1 MAIIKCP
8 KCNGDV
14 SDKAKNCPHCNYQI
28 NEFETVER
36 LKNKSNIAKNN
47 YNPVITII
55 CIVIICIMIMN
66 IVLGKPFAVV
76 RIAVIVIALFV
87 MFFMSLG
94 TENEKTENNINEIDK
109 LLKDKNFETSKNIAV
124 SLIESKKQFRI
135 DMQNKRIAICDMY
148 PTNKVNI
155 LKFTDIIDCEILE
168 DNNTI
173 MKGGVGRAIVGGAL
187 AGGVGAIV
195 GANTRKSQNITNSLQ
210 LRIITNDISKS
221 LYTIKLIKNETKKD
235 SIEYK
240 RAMNFANNVYAT
252 VMSIINDNNNEG
264 VKKMVQNNGDFIE
277 QLERLSKLKDS
288 GAITQ
293 EEFEISK
300 KKILESQNTI
310 NNEDDLENGKEHI
323 EIENNDMY
331 NIEDKIQLYGYDK
344 IAIIKAVRDEAGLSL
359 ETAKKIVDEY
369 MDKM

>member
-1 MAIIKCP
+1 MAI
-8 KCNGDV
+8 V
-14 SDKAKNCPHCNYQI
+14 
-28 NEFETVER
+28 V
-36 LKNKSNIAKNN
+36 
-47 YNPVITII
+47 
-55 CIVIICIMIMN
+55 VII
-66 IVLGKPFAVV
+66 LG
-76 RIAVIVIALFV
+76 VIA
-87 MFFMSLG
+87 FMALG
-94 TENEKTENNINEIDK
+94 TENQTTENNISEIDK

-124 SLIESKKQFRI
+124 SLIESRKQFRI
-135 DMQNKRIAICDMY
+135 DKRNKKVAICDIY
-148 PTNKVNI
+148 PINKVNI

-210 LRIITNDISKS
+210 LRIITTDVSKS
-221 LYTIKLIKNETKKD
+221 LYTINLIKKQTKRD

-240 RAMNFANNVYAT
+240 EAINFANNVYAT
-252 VMSIINDNNNEG
+252 VMSIINDNNNNKG
-264 VKKMVQNNGDFIE
+264 VKKMVQNNEDFIE

-300 KKILESQNTI
+300 KKILNSQNTM
-310 NNEDDLENGKEHI
+310 NLENNKENLD
-323 EIENNDMY
+323 IENNDIY

-344 IAIIKAVRDEAGLSL
+344 IAIIKAVRNEAGLSL
-359 ETAKKIVDEY
+359 ESAKKIVDEY
-369 MDKM
+369 MDNM

>member
-1 MAIIKCP
+1 MAI
-8 KCNGDV
+8 V
-14 SDKAKNCPHCNYQI
+14 
-28 NEFETVER
+28 V
-36 LKNKSNIAKNN
+36 
-47 YNPVITII
+47 
-55 CIVIICIMIMN
+55 VII
-66 IVLGKPFAVV
+66 LG
-76 RIAVIVIALFV
+76 VIA
-87 MFFMSLG
+87 FMALG
-94 TENEKTENNINEIDK
+94 TENQTTENNISEIDK

-135 DMQNKRIAICDMY
+135 DKRNKKVAICDIY
-148 PTNKVNI
+148 PINKVNI

-210 LRIITNDISKS
+210 LRIITTDVSKS
-221 LYTIKLIKNETKKD
+221 LYTINLIKKETKRD

-240 RAMNFANNVYAT
+240 QAINFANNVYAT
-252 VMSIINDNNNEG
+252 VMSIINDNNNKG
-264 VKKMVQNNGDFIE
+264 VKKMVQNNEDFIE

-300 KKILESQNTI
+300 KKILDSQNTM
-310 NNEDDLENGKEHI
+310 NLENNKENLD
-323 EIENNDMY
+323 IENNDIY

-344 IAIIKAVRDEAGLSL
+344 IAIIKAVRNEAGLSL
-359 ETAKKIVDEY
+359 ESAKKIVDEY
-369 MDKM
+369 MDNM

>member
-1 MAIIKCP
+1 MAI
-8 KCNGDV
+8 V
-14 SDKAKNCPHCNYQI
+14 
-28 NEFETVER
+28 V
-36 LKNKSNIAKNN
+36 
-47 YNPVITII
+47 
-55 CIVIICIMIMN
+55 VII
-66 IVLGKPFAVV
+66 LG
-76 RIAVIVIALFV
+76 VIA
-87 MFFMSLG
+87 FMALG
-94 TENEKTENNINEIDK
+94 TENQTTENNISEIDK

-135 DMQNKRIAICDMY
+135 DKRNKKVAICDIY
-148 PTNKVNI
+148 PINKVNI

-195 GANTRKSQNITNSLQ
+195 GANTRKSKNITNSLQ
-210 LRIITNDISKS
+210 LRIITTDVSKS
-221 LYTIKLIKNETKKD
+221 LYTINLIKKETKRD

-240 RAMNFANNVYAT
+240 QAINFANNVYAT
-252 VMSIINDNNNEG
+252 VMSIINDNNNKG
-264 VKKMVQNNGDFIE
+264 VKKMVQNNEDFIE

-300 KKILESQNTI
+300 KKILDSQNTM
-310 NNEDDLENGKEHI
+310 NLENNKENLD
-323 EIENNDMY
+323 IENNDIY

-344 IAIIKAVRDEAGLSL
+344 IAIIKAVRNEAGLSL
-359 ETAKKIVDEY
+359 ESAKKIVDEY
-369 MDKM
+369 MDNM